1 MKIVMGK
8 FVFDSSHVYEYAFYI
23 NDQLIIATNDDNF
36 GFWMGASRILCKR
49 TDVVQIEQ
57 IISREGSI
65 PNSV

>member
-36 GFWMGASRILCKR
+36 GL
-49 TDVVQIEQ
+49 D
-57 IISREGSI
+57 GSV

>member
-36 GFWMGASRILCKR
+36 GFGWERPEFCVNGQM
-49 TDVVQIEQ
+49 
-57 IISREGSI
+57 
-65 PNSV
+65 